1 MPEIPSS
8 PSKPRPVHPRDAA
21 SLILLDRTG
30 RKPRVLMGR
39 RHSGHAFMPG
49 VMVFPGGRVEPADRS
64 MSAYGTLAAHT
75 ERGLLTRVVSPSPAK
90 ARALALCAI
99 RETFEETGILLGETG
114 LGAPPTS
121 SAHWQAFAEHEVF
134 PSPESLHFVA
144 RAITP
149 PGMKRRFDTRFFVA
163 DANSIAHQTEGVVGP
178 DSELIETKW
187 LSFDEARA
195 EDLVWITRTILEE
208 VAKRLEIGLEKDVP
222 VPFYREQ
229 RGVRSREEI

>member
-1 MPEIPSS
+1 MTDIPVSQL
-8 PSKPRPVHPRDAA
+8 KPRPVRPRDSA
-21 SLILLDRTG
+21 SLILLDRAGKT
-30 RKPRVLMGR
+30 PRILMGR

-49 VMVFPGGRVEPADRS
+49 VMVFPGGRVEAADRS
-64 MSAYGTLAAHT
+64 MSAYGALAAHT
-75 ERGLLTRVVSPSPAK
+75 ERSLLTRVIRPSPAK

-121 SAHWQAFAEHEVF
+121 SPHWRAFAEHEVF
-134 PSPESLHFVA
+134 PSPEGLHFVA

-149 PGMKRRFDTRFFVA
+149 PAMKRRFDTRFFVA
-163 DANSIAHQTEGVVGP
+163 DARSIAHQTDGVVGP

-195 EDLVWITRTILEE
+195 QDLVWITRTILEE